1 MREINGNQ
9 SPGSQQ
15 RNLLPQRSA
24 ARPGCSPGLPSH
36 RSRRP
41 RGRVGTASPSPKPGS
56 RTGGGRGAARQGR
69 LARGEMRW
77 AQENERTEPP
87 GLTAFL
93 LALAGGAMPLGFYFK
108 HPELWA
114 PLRQRRLRCR
124 AEGRRSAGGALPAPG
139 AGQMAPSGELRP
151 GSSRER
157 LSEHSQHLWRPGEE
171 R

>member
-1 MREINGNQ
+1 MGTSHPAANKETC
-9 SPGSQQ
+9 SP
-15 RNLLPQRSA
+15 SA
-24 ARPGCSPGLPSH
+24 AQPGPGCSPGLPSH

-41 RGRVGTASPSPKPGS
+41 RRGVGTASPSPKPGS